1 MAAGE
6 LDVAG
11 SNWLVRLK
19 GKSTDAFD
27 LNRFPILGLD
37 GSLRIGDVAR
47 VTRTQAERSELVRYR
62 GSPAV
67 LLAVMK
73 AEGGNT
79 LELVDEV
86 KAYIS
91 TRNELESVTGTKLVL
106 IDDQTIPTRKALT
119 IMNIALIGLIL
130 VLDCRVDI
138 SGD

>member
-73 AEGGNT
+73 AEGANT

-91 TRNELESVTGTKLVL
+91 AETNLS
-106 IDDQTIPTRKALT
+106 P
-119 IMNIALIGLIL
+119 
-130 VLDCRVDI
+130 
-138 SGD
+138 